1 MESYQWK
8 LVGENA
14 RLRCTMLMDCER
26 EGHLELNRHPR
37 PEKERRMFFLCITA
51 AKVRRSG
58 AWSVLVVEL
67 SAVAN
72 NKISRRSLAFP
83 KLKDFAELNPPIK
96 AGPAK
101 MLIEICHKLEK

>member
-1 MESYQWK
+1 MERA
-8 LVGENA
+8 G
-14 RLRCTMLMDCER
+14 
-26 EGHLELNRHPR
+26 
-37 PEKERRMFFLCITA
+37 
-51 AKVRRSG
+51 
-58 AWSVLVVEL
+58 VEL